1 MNTVRA
7 KYEHTYLL
15 IFNSRSSLHS
25 GVHVLLTEFQDKS
38 GHTQTKQSTSID
50 LNNVYWKRTYC

>member
-50 LNNVYWKRTYC
+50 LNNV